1 MFLKR
6 GIITGAVL
14 TLVLGLTGCSSS
26 GGDSANGKIE
36 LRYAIWDKTHMEAV
50 ETLIDEYEEKNPN
63 VDIKVEQYS
72 FADYWTKMETA
83 AAGGSAPDIY
93 WMNAVNFNK
102 YADNGMLVS
111 MKDYIKDKNV
121 DMSQYL

>member
-50 ETLIDEYEEKNPN
+50 ETLIDEFEEKNPN
-63 VDIKVEQYS
+63 VDTKVE
-72 FADYWTKMETA
+72 
-83 AAGGSAPDIY
+83 
-93 WMNAVNFNK
+93 
-102 YADNGMLVS
+102 
-111 MKDYIKDKNV
+111 
-121 DMSQYL
+121 